1 MAETL
6 HQMAERMC
14 NSVGDCSD
22 CPLIKYNRAHEDN
35 DVICVMADYDDVEE
49 QIAKLQQWAKEN
61 PPKEEKDD
69 GRNNL

>member
-14 NSVGDCSD
+14 QSVEDCAD

-49 QIAKLQQWAKEN
+49 QIAKLLLWAKEN
-61 PPKEEKDD
+61 PLKDENED
-69 GRNNL
+69 ADE